1 MLAEAAAATQPQLI
15 TPATIATAG
24 VATLAINAVTNT
36 FYRLLKFPPKWT
48 AFVTALVVAGILVG
62 IQDKRHW
69 YDWFLGFLNACLLFC
84 SALGVNEAAAA
95 ATTPPGQGAAAAQP
109 LVKSWIKR

>member
-1 MLAEAAAATQPQLI
+1 MLAEAATTQPQLI
-15 TPATIATAG
+15 TPVTIATAG

-48 AFVTALVVAGILVG
+48 AFVTALIVAGVLVG
-62 IQDKRHW
+62 MQDEKHW
-69 YDWFLGFLNACLLFC
+69 YDWLLGFLNACLLFC

-95 ATTPPGQGAAAAQP
+95 AANPPGQHVVDVRP